1 MAPGGVAEEV
11 GATARSFI
19 VAMKDH
25 PAVLVLALCNLL
37 LIVFIYFAL
46 TSAATFRTELIKR
59 TFEFQKDAAELLAR
73 CTLQPGK

>member
-1 MAPGGVAEEV
+1 MAPGVAEEV

-37 LIVFIYFAL
+37 LIGFIFFAL
-46 TSAATFRTELIKR
+46 SSAAKFRTELIR
-59 TFEFQKDAAELLAR
+59 QNFESQKQMAELLAR
-73 CTLQPGK
+73 CTLPDK